1 MGVLKCYTSQVPGF
15 NVYNTRYDKKDML
28 QSTTFIVLDFG
39 DAWTLNGLLDYYFIL
54 GMVQLQVKQGI

>member
-1 MGVLKCYTSQVPGF
+1 MLFINNARATRVYYLILTHTRAERVGVLKCYTSQVPGF

-39 DAWTLNGLLDYYFIL
+39 DA
-54 GMVQLQVKQGI
+54 